1 MYLPLGPFFSLTSM
15 GFHARRGNRVPELV
29 VELRWIKPLVG
40 RDSKRAKG
48 QAAVALKVH
57 SNILYFLRV

>member
-1 MYLPLGPFFSLTSM
+1 MRPLLSLTSM
-15 GFHARRGNRVPELV
+15 GFHACRGNRVPELV
-29 VELRWIKPLVG
+29 ADLRLIKPLVG

-57 SNILYFLRV
+57 SNILYFPRV